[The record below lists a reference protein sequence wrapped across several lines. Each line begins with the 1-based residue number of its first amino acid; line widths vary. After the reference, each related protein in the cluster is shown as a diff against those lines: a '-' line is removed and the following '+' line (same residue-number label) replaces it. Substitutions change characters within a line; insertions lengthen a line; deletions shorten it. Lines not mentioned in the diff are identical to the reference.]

1 MSAFKSDSLAAP
13 HEIEKKARFSGHC
26 PVPFSPPPS
35 PPKIGRMRRIGLL
48 PCIRPGCGLF
58 ASRGEKVD
66 RYA

>member
-35 PPKIGRMRRIGLL
+35 PPKIGWMR
-48 PCIRPGCGLF
+48 
-58 ASRGEKVD
+58 
-66 RYA
+66 